1 MRLPLRPMA
10 SHLRLRPRVG
20 PQGVG
25 RMLNLSSSAFR
36 EGADVGGS
44 YESWRKQ
51 WLQPASLLSLGAAGV
66 VAGAWY
72 VEILGLPAQVKH
84 IEKTIERLEKNID
97 IKIDA
102 LSTSTNA
109 KIDATNAKIDALS
122 ASTNAKIDALSSK
135 FDSLN
140 DFKIQLLIR
149 MDKSETRAEKRW
161 FGS

>member
-1 MRLPLRPMA
+1 
-10 SHLRLRPRVG
+10 
-20 PQGVG
+20 
-25 RMLNLSSSAFR
+25 MLNLSSSASR

-51 WLQPASLLSLGAAGV
+51 WLQPAILLSLGTAAV

-72 VEILGLPAQVKH
+72 VEILGLPAQVKQV
-84 IEKTIERLEKNID
+84 ERNIERLEKHID
-97 IKIDA
+97 I
-102 LSTSTNA
+102 
-109 KIDATNAKIDALS
+109 KIDALS

-149 MDKSETRAEKRW
+149 MDKSETRSEKRW
-161 FGS
+161 FG

>member
-1 MRLPLRPMA
+1 MA

-25 RMLNLSSSAFR
+25 RMLNLSSSASR
-36 EGADVGGS
+36 EGADFGGS

-51 WLQPASLLSLGAAGV
+51 WLQPAILLSLGTAAV

-72 VEILGLPAQVKH
+72 VEILGLPAQVKQV
-84 IEKTIERLEKNID
+84 ERNIERLEKHID

-149 MDKSETRAEKRW
+149 MDKSETRSEKRW
-161 FGS
+161 FG